1 MIFPTLTDLRIL
13 SNLTLVS
20 KLSIVT
26 HMTQSDDRELA
37 ATIERLR
44 RKHEHLE
51 ISAEILIERR
61 VFVAKGRDGGHPWLV
76 LSSDLARFERALK
89 AAAPP
94 TPSGQ

>member
-26 HMTQSDDRELA
+26 HMAELDDTELGH
-37 ATIERLR
+37 RLR
-44 RKHEHLE
+44 REHEHLE

-76 LSSDLARFERALK
+76 LSSDLARFERALT
-89 AAAPP
+89 AP
-94 TPSGQ
+94 GE

>member
-1 MIFPTLTDLRIL
+1 LIFPTLADLRTL

-26 HMTQSDDRELA
+26 HMTQADDTELA

-44 RKHEHLE
+44 REHEHLE
-51 ISAEILIERR
+51 ISVEVLIERR

-76 LSSDLARFERALK
+76 LSSDLARFERALT
-89 AAAPP
+89 AAE
-94 TPSGQ
+94 

>member
-1 MIFPTLTDLRIL
+1 LIFPTLADLRIL

-20 KLSIVT
+20 KLSIVI
-26 HMTQSDDRELA
+26 HMAQPDDMELA

-44 RKHEHLE
+44 REHEHLE

-76 LSSDLARFERALK
+76 LSSDLARFERALT
-89 AAAPP
+89 AAD
-94 TPSGQ
+94 

>member
-1 MIFPTLTDLRIL
+1 LIFPTLTDLRIL

-20 KLSIVT
+20 RLSIVA
-26 HMTQSDDRELA
+26 HMTQAGDTELA

-44 RKHEHLE
+44 REHEHLE

-76 LSSDLARFERALK
+76 LSSDLARFERALT
-89 AAAPP
+89 AA
-94 TPSGQ
+94 G